1 MFVCFFLFIPITLV
15 SSNSLRLDPY
25 HGALLVIISKRNGKA
40 LCLFQNPGVDM
51 LVRYC
56 RPAPHVVVGKVLR
69 EHRFRHRQTINQT
82 GTACKLATS
91 QALSKVD
98 PATSFSRTPTNLPI
112 LLARQNQIKPLLL
125 HNQRVLCRSFQSTS
139 ATGTNFDRSCPFITF
154 IAKHAFGGC
163 VACVAR
169 IAAGV
174 SSRSGPTPHSIPAK
188 TIRT

>member
-1 MFVCFFLFIPITLV
+1 M
-15 SSNSLRLDPY
+15 
-25 HGALLVIISKRNGKA
+25 ALLLPA
-40 LCLFQNPGVDM
+40 LSGMPLALLLPALSGMPLALLLPALSGMPLALVLPALSGLPLVLHALSSTPLAFGTQELRLFQNPGVDM

-112 LLARQNQIKPLLL
+112 LLARQNQIKPSLF
-125 HNQRVLCRSFQSTS
+125 HNQRIL
-139 ATGTNFDRSCPFITF
+139 G
-154 IAKHAFGGC
+154 
-163 VACVAR
+163 
-169 IAAGV
+169 
-174 SSRSGPTPHSIPAK
+174 
-188 TIRT
+188 